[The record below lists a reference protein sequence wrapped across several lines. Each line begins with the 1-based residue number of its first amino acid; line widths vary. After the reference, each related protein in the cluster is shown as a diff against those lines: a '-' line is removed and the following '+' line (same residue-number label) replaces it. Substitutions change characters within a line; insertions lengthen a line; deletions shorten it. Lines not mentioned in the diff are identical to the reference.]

1 MAGEDNIER
10 AKKAYEAFIKGDAEG
25 AMADMSDD
33 IEWIQPGDSAIGGSY
48 HGKQEVG
55 GLWSKFQEKG
65 LKITTQY
72 WYSDNERV
80 VVLNHVELGD
90 EEADGVDVLTYRD
103 GKLVK
108 FQTAADTAL
117 LERVYGSA

>member
-1 MAGEDNIER
+1 MAGEENIER
-10 AKKAYEAFIKGDAEG
+10 AKKAYEAFINGDAEG

-33 IEWIQPGDSAIGGSY
+33 IEWIQPGNSAIGGTY

-65 LKITTQY
+65 LKITMQY
-72 WYSDNERV
+72 WYSDDERV
-80 VVLNHVELGD
+80 VLLNHVEMGG